1 MSDITFRK
9 LLEQRRLFYVLDN
22 LALKYK
28 KAVIDKADRKLIMD
42 LCEGILNILNGNIK
56 LSDHDRDMRD
66 ELVDLQEKIKKSKT
80 LIESLKSRIDR
91 PPRASK
97 LVDVDEL
104 RRQHELEQMTY
115 ERDTRQLDKLWDEYK
130 DFKKRM
136 QN

>member
-56 LSDHDRDMRD
+56 LSDNDRD
-66 ELVDLQEKIKKSKT
+66 
-80 LIESLKSRIDR
+80 
-91 PPRASK
+91 K
-97 LVDVDEL
+97 LRKYRHKL
-104 RRQHELEQMTY
+104 RRLVQPT
-115 ERDTRQLDKLWDEYK
+115 DVKTR
-130 DFKKRM
+130 KKILKGGALLGVLIPPLISGISAIISGIASSRA
-136 QN
+136 QK